1 MKFLLKVVK
10 KIKVPKRCEKFKR
23 TENSAIVRL
32 AKHGNSDG
40 NHVVEYCRWGSTE
53 TAELKERNSAAWRS
67 GEVAK
72 GTQGA
77 E

>member
-1 MKFLLKVVK
+1 MKSL
-10 KIKVPKRCEKFKR
+10 RER
-23 TENSAIVRL
+23 RIVRL

-72 GTQGA
+72 GSQGA